1 MTTNGPTDNRRLAGL
16 AVMGVSAVNLAAS
29 LALLFLLRPGTLAGG
44 SVTDRML
51 FIASNRIA
59 WTAGWLLWV
68 LAALS
73 LVGFFHVLSAHLD
86 ARMAGL
92 LRYARALVVLGAAA
106 DVVADLINAGVLA
119 DMPARWLAASASVR
133 PVVLEEFAVWDRFA
147 VLLTGGLANLLYGLA
162 GALLT
167 AAMFRTTVFPRV
179 LAWVGAVVWGLAL
192 AMSVAGFAASP
203 AALEPTVG
211 ATMALFIAWSFAV
224 GYVFLY
230 RRAGPPATRA

>member
-1 MTTNGPTDNRRLAGL
+1 MMTQGPTDNRRLAGM

-29 LALLFLLRPGTLAGG
+29 LALLLLLRPGTLAGG
-44 SVTDRML
+44 GVTDRMTY
-51 FIASNRIA
+51 IVTNRFV

-73 LVGFFHVLSAHLD
+73 LVGLFYVLSAHLD
-86 ARMAGL
+86 SRMAGL
-92 LRYARALVVLGAAA
+92 LRYARALAVLGAAPDIIA
-106 DVVADLINAGVLA
+106 NLINAGVLA
-119 DMPARWLAASASVR
+119 DMPARWLAASPAVR

-167 AAMFRTTVFPRV
+167 AAMFRTAHFPRL
-179 LAWVGAVVWGLAL
+179 LAWGGAVVWGMAL
-192 AMSVAGFAASP
+192 AMSVAGFAVSP

-230 RRAGPPATRA
+230 RRGGPPATRL